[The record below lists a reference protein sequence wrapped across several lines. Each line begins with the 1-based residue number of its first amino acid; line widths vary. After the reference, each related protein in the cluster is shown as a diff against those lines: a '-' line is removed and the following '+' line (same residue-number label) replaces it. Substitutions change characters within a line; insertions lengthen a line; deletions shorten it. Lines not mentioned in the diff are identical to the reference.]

1 VAGAWYR
8 SVSVSPGLAMAEYPF
23 EYELDITLRDGGGA
37 RVRPIKPEDAGLI
50 REFFETLGPESRYF
64 RFFRIKETLEAK
76 EVDFFTQVDYS
87 DRMALIALLEGKMI
101 AVARYDRDGPAST
114 TAEVAFA
121 VADKHQGRGIG
132 TQLLQLLTNHARSH
146 GIECFHAY
154 VLPENR
160 QMMRLFRNSGYEM
173 TRTLDEG
180 VFTVDFPVGESEGM
194 LEAEAEREKRAVAA
208 SLLPLFF
215 PRSVA
220 VIGASSDPTSIGGK
234 LFHNILSTGFTGPL
248 YPVNPKAKVI
258 NSVRAYP
265 TILDVPDEVDL
276 AYIVVPQRFVIDVAR
291 ECAEAK
297 VRGIVVISAGFSEVG
312 PEGASLEHEL
322 LEIVRDSGMRM
333 VGPNCMGLLNT
344 APSVQLNGTFAPV
357 YPPAGNVA
365 MSSQSGAL
373 GIAIL
378 DYATRSNIGISQFV
392 SVGNKA
398 DVSGNDLL
406 LAWEDDPQT
415 DVITL
420 YLESFGNPK
429 RFSRIARRIGRRKP
443 IIAVKS
449 GRSSSGSRAAS
460 SHTGAL
466 ASSDVAV
473 QALFRQA
480 GVIRVDTIEELF
492 STANLLANQPI
503 PMGSRVGIVTNAG
516 GPGILAADALE
527 SNGLTLPEL
536 STELRA
542 AIATQLPEE
551 ASTRNPIDLIASG
564 GPAEFDHAVSLL
576 LESGEVDS
584 VMVIYVP
591 TSFEGAQG
599 VAAALSRCQERYD
612 GEVALLS
619 VFMHS
624 GDTARYLAGGEGRRA
639 IPTYMF
645 PEAAALA
652 LSRAV
657 GHGVWRLRDPG
668 LEVRLEPENE
678 IAIRVIIDSAVEKV
692 SATGG
697 WMEPEQVDAVLKAAG
712 LRVPKAVVAHS
723 PEEAVAAAAAI
734 GGRVVVKV
742 ISETALHKSDVG
754 GVMLGVEGEAEMRAA
769 YEAVTKVVFDA
780 DGVLVQE
787 FVEGGHEVLVG
798 MTQDPNFGP
807 LVGFGLGGVYVELL
821 QDVAFRIHPLTDV
834 DALEMIRETKGFRL
848 LQGYRNTPEGDVA
861 ELERALLRVSGLISV
876 APELVEMD
884 LNPVKVLPPGE
895 GVVVV
900 DARMRIQPVPDT
912 RHPRMRD
919 LPGVR

>member
-1 VAGAWYR
+1 
-8 SVSVSPGLAMAEYPF
+8 
-23 EYELDITLRDGGGA
+23 LDIVLRDGGGA

-50 REFFETLGPESRYF
+50 RDFFETLGPESRYF
-64 RFFRIKETLEAK
+64 RFFRIKETLEPK
-76 EVDFFTQVDYS
+76 EVAFFTEVDYA
-87 DRMALIALLEGKMI
+87 DRMALIALLGGRMI
-101 AVARYDRDGPAST
+101 AVARYDREGHDAT
-114 TAEVAFA
+114 AAEVAFA
-121 VADKHQGRGIG
+121 VADKHQGRGVG

-146 GIECFHAY
+146 GVERFRAY

-173 TRTLDEG
+173 TRTIDEG
-180 VFTVDFPVGESEGM
+180 VFTVDFPVAESEGL

-220 VIGASSDPTSIGGK
+220 VIGASSDPASIGGR

-258 NSVRAYP
+258 SSVHAYS
-265 TILDVPDEVDL
+265 TILEVPDEVDL
-276 AYIVVPQRFVIDVAR
+276 AYIVVPRPFVVDVAR
-291 ECAEAK
+291 QCAEAG

-312 PEGASLEHEL
+312 PEGAILEHEL

-344 APSVQLNGTFAPV
+344 VSSVRLNGTFAPV

-378 DYATRSNIGISQFV
+378 DYATQANIGISQFV

-429 RFSRIARRIGRRKP
+429 KFSRIARRIGRRKP

-449 GRSSSGSRAAS
+449 GRTAAGSRAAS

-492 STANLLANQPI
+492 SAASLLANQPI
-503 PMGSRVGIVTNAG
+503 PLGNRVGIVSNAG
-516 GPGILAADALE
+516 GPAILGADALE
-527 SNGLTLPEL
+527 AIGLVLPEL
-536 STELRA
+536 SPELRA
-542 AIATQLPEE
+542 EIGSRLPAE
-551 ASTRNPIDLIASG
+551 ASTRNPVDLIASG
-564 GPAEFDHAVSLL
+564 GPTEFDHAVSLL

-591 TSFEGAQG
+591 TSAEGAQG
-599 VAAALSRCQERYD
+599 VAAALSGCQERYK

-624 GDTARYLAGGEGRRA
+624 GDTARYLAGAEGRRA

-645 PEAAALA
+645 PEAAAHALA
-652 LSRAV
+652 RAV
-657 GHGVWRLRDPG
+657 AHGVWRRRDPG
-668 LEVRLEPENE
+668 TEARLDSEEEN
-678 IAIRVIIDSAVEKV
+678 AIRAIIDGALVGV
-692 SATGG
+692 PATGA
-697 WMEPEQVDAVLKAAG
+697 WLEPEQVDAVLTAAG
-712 LRVPKAVVAHS
+712 LRVPQSSVAHS
-723 PEEAVAAAAAI
+723 PQEAVDAAAAI
-734 GGRVVVKV
+734 GGPVVVKV
-742 ISETALHKSDVG
+742 ISESALHKSDVG
-754 GVMLGVEGEAEMRAA
+754 GVVLGVQGEEVSAA
-769 YEAVTKVVFDA
+769 YDSVTKVVFDA

-787 FVEGGHEVLVG
+787 FVAGGHEVLIG

-834 DALEMIRETKGFRL
+834 DATEMIRETKGFRL
-848 LQGYRNTPEGDVA
+848 LQGYRNAAEGDVA

-876 APELVEMD
+876 VPELVEMD

-900 DARMRIQPVPDT
+900 DARMRVQPVPEG

-919 LPGVR
+919 LPGARGHNPDDLS